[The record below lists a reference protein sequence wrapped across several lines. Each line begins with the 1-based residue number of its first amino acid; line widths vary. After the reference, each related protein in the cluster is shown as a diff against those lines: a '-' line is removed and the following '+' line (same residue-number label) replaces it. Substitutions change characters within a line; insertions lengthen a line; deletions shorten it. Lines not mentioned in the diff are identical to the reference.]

1 MGGIV
6 FYQVLA
12 DSREIS
18 RTGIQVS
25 RKYYLYKYGAFS
37 ALAALFIRFLEQLTG
52 MQSNLD
58 WVFVGLWVIMGI
70 LAGIR
75 N

>member
-1 MGGIV
+1 MGLVEWGKWGLVAVMGGIV

-25 RKYYLYKYGAFS
+25 RKFDRDAK
-37 ALAALFIRFLEQLTG
+37 
-52 MQSNLD
+52 
-58 WVFVGLWVIMGI
+58 
-70 LAGIR
+70 
-75 N
+75 